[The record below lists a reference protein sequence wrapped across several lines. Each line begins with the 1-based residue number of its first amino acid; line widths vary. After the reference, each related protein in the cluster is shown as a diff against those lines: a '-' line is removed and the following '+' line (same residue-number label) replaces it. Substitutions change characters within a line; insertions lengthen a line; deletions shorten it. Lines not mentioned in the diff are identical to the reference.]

1 MDKTDP
7 PTSLGVF
14 KPVGHIVIAF
24 RNEAQV
30 QAAVIALLAQ
40 GHASEAL
47 VRYTPAEMTAQV
59 NAQVAAASPL
69 AEFGQEINL
78 IKSHRALA
86 LRGCSFLVVHAP
98 EDAQAEAVADLARA
112 MKAVSAQRYTT
123 FLIEELIEAPVEE
136 AMEAAQG
143 APQGTAP
150 LERSAESL
158 SAAAATK

>member
-1 MDKTDP
+1 MEKTDP

-14 KPVGHIVIAF
+14 KPVGHILIAF
-24 RNEAQV
+24 RDEAQV

-40 GHASEAL
+40 GFASAAL

-98 EDAQAEAVADLARA
+98 EDEQAERVAELARA
-112 MKAVSAQRYTT
+112 MKAVAAQRYGS
-123 FLIEELIEAPVEE
+123 FLIEELIETPVEP
-136 AMEAAQG
+136 A
-143 APQGTAP
+143 
-150 LERSAESL
+150 L
-158 SAAAATK
+158 ATPP